1 MKEFDHQHIH
11 SDQLGDWVDG
21 RITGDAARNI
31 ERHLAACASCAR
43 RRERLVDLIAEARSL
58 PASIDPPAELWNAVR
73 GRIATI
79 APLKRLGGTRR
90 WQLAAAA
97 VLLVALSSGVT
108 VLVIGHRSEIVASR
122 EALATRR
129 PSTAIQPAAA
139 RAVAR
144 DYEATIRQL
153 RETLDERRAQLDPA
167 TIGKVE
173 ASLRVVDSAIAEAR
187 GALADDP
194 ANLTLVDLLAASYE
208 RKLELLRRASEL
220 SSTI

>member
-1 MKEFDHQHIH
+1 MNEFDHQHIH
-11 SDQLGDWVDG
+11 SDRLGDWVDG
-21 RITGDAARNI
+21 RITGDEARDI

-43 RRERLVDLIAEARSL
+43 QRERLVDLIAEARSL
-58 PASIDPPAELWNAVR
+58 PASIDPPAQLWNAVR
-73 GRIATI
+73 GHIATT
-79 APLKRLGGTRR
+79 APVKPLGGTRR

-108 VLVIGHRSEIVASR
+108 ALLIRHRSEIVAGR
-122 EALATRR
+122 EALATHA
-129 PSTAIQPAAA
+129 STAIQPAAA

-167 TIGKVE
+167 TIAKVE

-220 SSTI
+220 SSSI